1 MTRNSRGIALLII
14 MLAAAT
20 SLGVRQAH
28 AGNSYPTAETVDYVL
43 ACMAAE
49 GNDRV
54 ALLKCSCNIDHVAQ
68 QLPFADYEKAE
79 TALSMQAGGA
89 LGGRVGLF
97 RDPPELKAVIAR
109 LRQAQAEASRQCA
122 G

>member
-20 SLGVRQAH
+20 SLGARQAH